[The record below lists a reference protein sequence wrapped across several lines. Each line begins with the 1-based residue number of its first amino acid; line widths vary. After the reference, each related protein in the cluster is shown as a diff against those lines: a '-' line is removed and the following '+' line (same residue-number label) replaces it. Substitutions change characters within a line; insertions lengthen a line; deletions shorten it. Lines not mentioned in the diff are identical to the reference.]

1 MSDKLRESVLAAAL
15 LAVFCAAIVWWLER
29 YETARMHSE
38 IGTYL
43 HRYSEFREWLA
54 AREGGENESE

>member
-1 MSDKLRESVLAAAL
+1 MSQQLRQALLSAAL
-15 LAVFCAAIVWWLER
+15 IAVFCAAIVWWLER
-29 YETARMHSE
+29 YETARMHDE

-54 AREGGENESE
+54 SKGETDGET